1 MTSLLSHNHS
11 HNGKHGTILLPHGS
25 TNGKLALPL
34 DPEFAIER
42 VTFRQMVDL
51 GIILPISGG
60 ARGFNTAGDILTQ
73 TVDGRSLN
81 DIWQEFQDA
90 LSFFNSQRDALVNLL
105 TFPVQ
110 QPIEDVP
117 QITGDD
123 FEESSEFG
131 VPKGIRGAGFWSM
144 GYDFKWYDL
153 AVRFTWQYLAEAT
166 QAQVDSLG
174 NMAMEADNRL
184 VFNKILRA
192 VFNNVTRTATIRQQN
207 VNVYPFYNG
216 DSLVPPTF
224 KTFVHTGGHQHYLTS
239 GAPTID
245 FGDLDEITLHLRHHG
260 YGAQQGSRLIIL
272 ANNQEV
278 AVMRTWRVATGQPYD
293 FIPAQGQPPFL
304 LPTNTG
310 GIQGGQAGQTFPGLT
325 VAGTYGP
332 WTIIEE
338 DFIPAGYVL
347 AFATGGIL
355 QATNPVGIREH
366 ANTALRGLKLVK
378 GADNDY
384 PLIESYYT
392 HGLGTGVRHRGAGV
406 VMQIKT
412 AAGYVIPAVYV

>member
-1 MTSLLSHNHS
+1 MNGLLHKHNHIHIPS
-11 HNGKHGTILLPHGS
+11 GAFNAKS
-25 TNGKLALPL
+25 SLPL
-34 DPEFAIER
+34 DPEYGSA
-42 VTFRQMVDL
+42 VSTLRQLIDM
-51 GIILPISGG
+51 GIIPPISGG

-73 TVDGRSLN
+73 TVDGRPLN
-81 DIWQEFQDA
+81 EIWQEFQDA
-90 LSFFNSQRDALVNLL
+90 LDLFNTQRDALVNLL

-110 QPIEDVP
+110 SPVEDVP

-131 VPKGIRGAGFWSM
+131 VPKGIRGAAFWSM

-166 QAQVDSLG
+166 GAQVDSLG
-174 NMAMEADNRL
+174 NMALEADNRL
-184 VFNKILRA
+184 VFNKVLRA
-192 VFNNVTRTATIRQQN
+192 IFNNVTRSATIRQQN

-224 KTFVHTGGHQHYLTS
+224 KTFTHTS
-239 GAPTID
+239 GHNHYIVSGGATID
-245 FGDLDEITLHLRHHG
+245 SGDVDDMTTHLRHHG
-260 YGAQQGSRLIIL
+260 YGSQQGSRLIML
-272 ANNQEV
+272 ANNAQV
-278 AVMRTWRVATGQPYD
+278 TTMRTWRVAGGQPYD

-310 GIQGGQAGQTFPGLT
+310 GIQGGQAPASIGGLT

-338 DFIPAGYVL
+338 DFIPVGYVL
-347 AFATGGIL
+347 GFATGGLL
-355 QATNPVGIREH
+355 QATNPVGLREH

-378 GADNDY
+378 GRDNDY
-384 PLIESYYT
+384 PLIDSYYT

-406 VMQIKT
+406 VLQIKASGT
-412 AAGYVIPAVYV
+412 YDIPTPYV